1 MTHTLVPEEL
11 TDLGDTFRNELAASI
26 LVALAQ
32 ANIPTDVQEL
42 LVYGNPMHDIPPG
55 ALSKACAVVWRA
67 AIDNIPKLQP
77 DAAETER
84 LKAEVERL
92 RAALQPSKSP
102 FPAPFSVCYRG
113 DWTEEAY
120 DEAIESLEAAKQQLL
135 SEACGEYQPGCAV
148 CSDSGHTASS
158 CHHNPLILARRWAT
172 ATHVHTCYHCG
183 FIATTEEEAQQHF
196 GKSEDEVA
204 ACLVKKT
211 DDAAKALV
219 EAAKVTPHHDECD
232 LFVLGT
238 ACSCYK
244 QNLDAALRPFLKE
257 GE

>member
-77 DAAETER
+77 DA
-84 LKAEVERL
+84 V
-92 RAALQPSKSP
+92 
-102 FPAPFSVCYRG
+102 
-113 DWTEEAY
+113 
-120 DEAIESLEAAKQQLL
+120 
-135 SEACGEYQPGCAV
+135 
-148 CSDSGHTASS
+148 
-158 CHHNPLILARRWAT
+158 
-172 ATHVHTCYHCG
+172 
-183 FIATTEEEAQQHF
+183 
-196 GKSEDEVA
+196 
-204 ACLVKKT
+204 
-211 DDAAKALV
+211 KALV
-219 EAAKVTPHHDECD
+219 EAAKE
-232 LFVLGT
+232 VLS
-238 ACSCYK
+238 ACEI
-244 QNLDAALRPFLKE
+244 DAGNPDDHEGDDGAVGSTKFDDGEFKDMALTFAMMRSLRTALRPFLKE